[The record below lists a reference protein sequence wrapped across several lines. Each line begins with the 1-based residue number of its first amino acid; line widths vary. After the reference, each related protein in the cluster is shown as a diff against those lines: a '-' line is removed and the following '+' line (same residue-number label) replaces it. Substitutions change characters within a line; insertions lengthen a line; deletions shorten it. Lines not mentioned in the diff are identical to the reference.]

1 MSKDTE
7 DKKTEEKK
15 SNLQNLRQLWAKNDI
30 ERSAEMS
37 RKKLDRIIDEERQ
50 QEVYDYFDHA
60 ETESI
65 DEALK
70 ALGEDEYS
78 EEPAEPN

>member
-1 MSKDTE
+1 MGELLGEIESIMNSGTKL
-7 DKKTEEKK
+7 
-15 SNLQNLRQLWAKNDI
+15 NLNYYV
-30 ERSAEMS
+30 
-37 RKKLDRIIDEERQ
+37 DRIIDEERQ

-78 EEPAEPN
+78 EEELRLMRIMYISEKGH